1 MHIGYCRCS
10 TNQQEN
16 SVERQQDEMLR
27 WAKENNVVIEK
38 WFIEEPIS
46 GSTSVAD
53 RPALTSAIS
62 ELKKNDTIVVSD
74 LTRISRS
81 QMHFSMA
88 LGLLHQKGAH
98 IAFADGHTFDED
110 DMMSR
115 LMTNIL
121 AFCAEWE
128 RKSISVR
135 VKQGLKVVS
144 KTKALG
150 RPDRLKFGW
159 VNVDGLKQANAA
171 EQKVGLFIQKQRK
184 DKVKF
189 RVIVEQLNERGWF
202 NRNGN
207 SFSIAAVAHINKTFE
222 PA

>member
-16 SVERQQDEMLR
+16 SVERQRDEINR
-27 WAKENNVVIEK
+27 WADENGVVISE

-46 GSTSVAD
+46 GATSVAD
-53 RPALTSAIS
+53 RPELTAAIGQ
-62 ELKKNDTIVVSD
+62 LKKNDTIVVSD

-159 VNVDGLKQANAA
+159 LNVDGMKQANEA
-171 EQKVGLFIQKQRK
+171 EQVIGLFIKKQRK
-184 DKVKF
+184 EKIKF

-207 SFSIAAVAHINKTFE
+207 SFSIQAVAHINKTFE